1 MVININSSV
10 KKNVLCLTA
19 NARLAVSLT
28 TLPNLR
34 YTADVLIVF
43 NDLLVTFSSSKSS
56 EGEQVFFLTT

>member
-10 KKNVLCLTA
+10 KKKNVLCLMA
-19 NARLAVSLT
+19 DARLAVSLT

-43 NDLLVTFSSSKSS
+43 NDLLATFCHLRAQK
-56 EGEQVFFLTT
+56 VNRYFF